1 VAIADP
7 KLGLGLLRQAKAAG
21 KGSPPVLARKGAKI
35 TVEAALRS
43 GSRGMVSANLGAARI
58 IESNLDRIKKA
69 TGVTDAEVIRIPRS
83 SGSRTD

>member
-1 VAIADP
+1 
-7 KLGLGLLRQAKAAG
+7 
-21 KGSPPVLARKGAKI
+21 
-35 TVEAALRS
+35 VEAALRS
-43 GSRGMVSANLGAARI
+43 GSKGLVSANLAAAQI